1 MSYATPIL
9 ESQTDPF
16 WIYDAIREILEG
28 IDLEAMSPPERTI
41 AVIDRMAGQ
50 VGNGGFDQ
58 YFFNDGF
65 EFPRECR
72 KALATAGMDR
82 MGALLERAIEIMGD
96 GPYEVDP
103 EKKSALDT
111 LDQEF
116 YKVDQQELYPK
127 AVDFIRRHA
136 DQFAWP
142 EGRPV

>member
-9 ESQTDPF
+9 ESQPDPF
-16 WIYDAIREILEG
+16 WAYDAIREILEG

-41 AVIDRMAGQ
+41 ALIDRMAGQ

-65 EFPRECR
+65 EFPQECR
-72 KALATAGMDR
+72 RALAAAGMDR
-82 MGALLERAIEIMGD
+82 MGALLERAIGIMGE
-96 GPYEVDP
+96 GPYELDE
-103 EKKSALDT
+103 EKRRALDA

-116 YKVDQQELYPK
+116 YQVDQEELYPK
-127 AVDFIRRHA
+127 AVAYIRRHA

-142 EGRPV
+142 ADG